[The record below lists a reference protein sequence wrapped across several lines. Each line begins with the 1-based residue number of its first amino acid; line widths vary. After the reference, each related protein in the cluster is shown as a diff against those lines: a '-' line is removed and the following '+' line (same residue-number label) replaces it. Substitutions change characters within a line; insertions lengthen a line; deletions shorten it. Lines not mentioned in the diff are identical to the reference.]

1 MDYSYN
7 LINIYRNIFIS
18 YVLSHFYLATDLNLS
33 MYFKSTLK
41 IVIESNFKV
50 YAFGPFVNNPHNT
63 LYIKIMENFMD
74 IRVKLPNMVSFII
87 TRQKIVKALR
97 LGITAKQILEFL
109 EEYSVNDERMREADA
124 QLEKANPSIRM
135 NGRLDDSNFR
145 NEKGMYYKV

>member
-1 MDYSYN
+1 
-7 LINIYRNIFIS
+7 
-18 YVLSHFYLATDLNLS
+18 
-33 MYFKSTLK
+33 
-41 IVIESNFKV
+41 
-50 YAFGPFVNNPHNT
+50 
-63 LYIKIMENFMD
+63 MD